1 MLQFIYQVVKKVT
14 NSRKIE
20 DLHPVVQEICR
31 KHIEAC
37 KGQGIQIIVTN
48 TLRDSEYQ
56 EYLYSQGRTRP
67 GNIVTNMRLIGP
79 HGFGLAYDVVPIVK
93 GKAVWNNNRYWR
105 IIGIEGKKLG
115 LTWGGDWKSI
125 VDKPH
130 FEYTGGLKAADLR
143 AGKRPSWW

>member
-1 MLQFIYQVVKKVT
+1 MLQFIYQVVKKVI

-56 EYLYSQGRTRP
+56 EYLYSQGRTRA

-130 FEYTGGLKAADLR
+130 FEYTGGLTAADLR